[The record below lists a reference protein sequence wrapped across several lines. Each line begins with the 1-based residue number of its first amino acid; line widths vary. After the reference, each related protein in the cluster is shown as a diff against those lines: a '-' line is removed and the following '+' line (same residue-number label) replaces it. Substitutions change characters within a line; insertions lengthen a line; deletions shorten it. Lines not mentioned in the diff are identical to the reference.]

1 MAEVS
6 LSVGGRTYDVTCRDG
21 EEAHLRTLAGLVDRK
36 AKDAQHAVGGINE
49 VRHLLLAALLLAD
62 ELLDARAGQPAAPP
76 AVPPPADVDAN
87 YPLMATALEQLADR
101 VESVL
106 VRLETRPASS

>member
-6 LSVGGRTYDVTCRDG
+6 LNVGGRAYDVTCRDG
-21 EEAHLRTLAGLVDRK
+21 EEAHLRTLAALVDRK

-49 VRHLLLAALLLAD
+49 ARHLLLAALLLAD
-62 ELLDARAGQPAAPP
+62 ELVDARAGQPAAAPSP
-76 AVPPPADVDAN
+76 VDADAN